1 MRHKTSKVRLD
12 FFSFMKMKFG
22 FLIILGQALTGLD
35 VLLYLIFLV
44 FRLPTLLQDDS
55 SFPVP
60 FFIIIISIPYFGI
73 LAVEYYGLKD
83 KNTRSIVIC
92 GGFRCFQ
99 TLVTA
104 AALIDF
110 LLIYPKI
117 QSDLHGHIYG
127 AKNTEDLG
135 GFRYVFFQKKKK
147 SSPQWLGT

>member
-1 MRHKTSKVRLD
+1 
-12 FFSFMKMKFG
+12 MKFG

-44 FRLPTLLQDDS
+44 FRLPSLLQDHS
-55 SFPVP
+55 SCPPNLIWNNGACPVP
-60 FFIIIISIPYFGI
+60 FFIILISIPYFGI

-92 GGFRCFQ
+92 GGFRGFQ

-127 AKNTEDLG
+127 AKNAEDLG
-135 GFRYVFFQKKKK
+135 GFR
-147 SSPQWLGT
+147 

>member
-1 MRHKTSKVRLD
+1 
-12 FFSFMKMKFG
+12 MKFG

-83 KNTRSIVIC
+83 KNTCSIVFC

-99 TLVTA
+99 TLVAA

-135 GFRYVFFQKKKK
+135 GFR
-147 SSPQWLGT
+147 